1 MATFFSPHGWGR
13 YCLEPWMATTRFEVV
28 YFVCLSPEF
37 LLNSACFEGKKAV
50 LARIKQE
57 FCSFLE
63 EKLE

>member
-1 MATFFSPHGWGR
+1 
-13 YCLEPWMATTRFEVV
+13 MATTRFEVV